1 MDEELQFFLD
11 KKPRARELYRGFKTR
26 LLQQLGQVGVTV
38 QKTQISFANKYN
50 FAFVSCMKLKGAA
63 AHKEGYIV
71 VTFGLGQPVHSP
83 RIAVATEAYP
93 GRWTHHVLIAR
104 PEEVDDELMAWVGA
118 AADFSANKR

>member
-1 MDEELQFFLD
+1 MDEELQFFSS
-11 KKPRARELYRGFKTR
+11 KKPNAWQLYQGFKAR
-26 LLQQLGQVGVTV
+26 LLAQVETATIRV

-50 FAFVSCMKLKGAA
+50 FAFVSCMRIKGAS

-71 VTFGLGQPVHSP
+71 VTFGLGQPLQSP

-93 GRWTHHVLIAR
+93 GRWTHHVLITR
-104 PEEVDDELMAWVGA
+104 PEELDDELMAWVCA